1 MENYE
6 IIIEEI
12 REQVRQHEADK
23 QAMLE
28 EIKRL
33 TEQKAAAMAA
43 RQAAAESGDS
53 EQYAAESRNV
63 EFCTA
68 RIAALNRKHDTGAI
82 TYEEGVA
89 YNERLTEAY
98 KEFVHPLYAQLI
110 ELIEAEKVIFEK
122 LKKID
127 NDTSGLNFIKPMNKK
142 EGKTTHVS
150 SFITCGIPWSL
161 VNLFNS
167 FYAAIETLKDK
178 NL

>member
-28 EIKRL
+28 EIKCL

-53 EQYAAESRNV
+53 EQYAAESRNI

-68 RIAALNRKHDTGAI
+68 RIAALNNKHDTGAI

-89 YNERLTEAY
+89 YNERLMEAY
-98 KEFVHPLYAQLI
+98 KEYVFQLYAQLAD
-110 ELIEAEKVIFEK
+110 LIEAQKAIFEK
-122 LKKID
+122 LRKID
-127 NDTSGLNFIKPMNKK
+127 NDTIVLGNIRPMNKI
-142 EGKTTHVS
+142 EGKRSYST
-150 SFITCGIPWSL
+150 SFSHYNVPHTL
-161 VNLFNS
+161 NKLFDS
-167 FYAAIETLKDK
+167 FYAAVETLKDK